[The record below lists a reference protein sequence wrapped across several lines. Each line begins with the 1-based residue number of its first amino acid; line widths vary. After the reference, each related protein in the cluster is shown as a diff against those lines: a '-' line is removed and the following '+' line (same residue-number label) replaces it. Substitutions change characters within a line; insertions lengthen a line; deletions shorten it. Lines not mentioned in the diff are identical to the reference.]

1 MKGHIPWG
9 RVDAQLRAL
18 RSIWVSTTRPDGR
31 PHAMPV
37 WFTWDGHTLYFATHA
52 SSQKATN
59 LRHQPEVIIH
69 AGDGDDVIILEGEA
83 VLVIDEA
90 EVRRVDEDRGAKYVD
105 PPSGARDTI
114 LVEGT
119 MLYRVIP
126 RHVMTWMYGDLR
138 GRTDWWAR
146 DGAW

>member
-1 MKGHIPWG
+1 M
-9 RVDAQLRAL
+9 DAQLHAL
-18 RSIWVSTTRPDGR
+18 RSLWVCTTRPDGR

-52 SSQKATN
+52 SSQKAKN
-59 LRHQPEVIIH
+59 VQHQPAVIVH
-69 AGDGDDVIILEGEA
+69 AGDGGDVIVIEGTA
-83 VLVIDEA
+83 VVVTDEA
-90 EVRRVDEDRGAKYVD
+90 EIQRVDRERAAKYVD
-105 PPSGARDTI
+105 PPTGARDTI

-119 MLYRVIP
+119 VLYRLRP

-138 GRTDWWAR
+138 GRTDWWER